1 MLVSGKPEEAVDAS
15 FGSLAG
21 GAMNRRLFVCA
32 VFCLASAWATPQA
45 SVPGPVPDTLEEA
58 HRIERSEPARALELI
73 DSVQSRAEAGGDVP
87 GLGAALLHRAHWEL
101 IQGNHRAALEAALRG
116 RGVLEPEFGHLPE
129 TASILGTLAVLYEQ
143 AGLYPEALELHSEAI
158 ARFRALDDPGRLSAS
173 LLNYGNLLDSVDDL
187 DGAEAA
193 YSESVQIKRAQGI
206 ARGLGTALSNL
217 GWLRN
222 RQNRPREALAFFDQA
237 LEQLAEEENP
247 QARVNTR
254 VSKARALIM
263 LQRFEEATANIN
275 AAAIESEASGYRAGL
290 ALVAEI
296 RIEMMLAQGSVLD
309 RNEALRAL
317 ALNAQA
323 IDWLEGGDASRLGR
337 LLRQRADVAEMAREP
352 GLALAALRRLESLE
366 EAKRSEDSARRFALL
381 SAHYDAERKAAEIAL
396 LKERDA
402 TQQAV
407 LQRARLAR
415 NSLVGGAL
423 LLGLVLLMLYWRV
436 RQRQLGERALAQH
449 NRELSLAL
457 REAERQRQAA
467 EEAGRQN
474 SELLRIATEDLRA
487 PLMQVLGNSERL
499 LLRAS
504 SLPELRREA
513 AAIADSAQHLVQ
525 VVSNLVDSAEL
536 DHRERL
542 RYQPL
547 DLAAIAGEC
556 VEVWSLRAAE
566 KRQRLDP
573 DLAGPLPIEG
583 DSLRLRQAIENLISN
598 AIKFTPPNRGVTL
611 RAYAEGG
618 MAVIEVEDE
627 GPGLRKQDSD
637 RLFGRMQRLSAK
649 PTAGERSTGLGLS
662 LVRRIAELHGG
673 SVEAQNLGNG
683 QGSRFRILI
692 PLAGS
697 VPQSEA

>member
-1 MLVSGKPEEAVDAS
+1 MLLPAR
-15 FGSLAG
+15 SLG
-21 GAMNRRLFVCA
+21 GAMNRRLATPA
-32 VFCLASAWATPQA
+32 VLCLACLWATTQA
-45 SVPGPVPDTLEEA
+45 SVSDPVSDALEEA
-58 HRIERSEPARALELI
+58 HRIERAEPARALELI
-73 DSVQSRAEAGGDVP
+73 DAVQSQAEAGGDTP
-87 GLGAALLHRAHWEL
+87 SLGAALLHRAHWEL

-116 RGVLEPEFGHLPE
+116 RSVLQPEYGHLPE
-129 TASILGTLAVLYEQ
+129 AASILGTLAVLYEQ

-158 ARFRALDDPGRLSAS
+158 ARFRTLDDPGRLSAS

-187 DGAEAA
+187 DGAETA
-193 YSESVQIKRAQGI
+193 YRESVQIKQEHGI
-206 ARGLGTALSNL
+206 VRGLGTAFSNL

-222 RQNRPREALAFFDQA
+222 RQDRPREALAFFDQA

-254 VSKARALIM
+254 ISKARALIM

-275 AAAIESEASGYRAGL
+275 AAEIESESSGYRAGL

-296 RIEMMLAQGSVLD
+296 RIEMMLAQGSALD
-309 RNEALRAL
+309 RNAALRAL
-317 ALNAQA
+317 ALNARA
-323 IDWLEGGDASRLGR
+323 IDLLEGGDASRLAR

-366 EAKRSEDSARRFALL
+366 EAKRSEDAARRFALL
-381 SAHYDAERKAAEIAL
+381 SAHYDAERKAAEITL

-423 LLGLVLLMLYWRV
+423 LLALILLMLYWRV
-436 RQRQLGERALAQH
+436 RQRQLGERALAEH
-449 NRELSLAL
+449 NRELSQAL
-457 REAERQRQAA
+457 REAERQRHAA

-474 SELLRIATEDLRA
+474 TELLRIATEDLRA
-487 PLMQVLGNSERL
+487 PLMQMLGNSERL

-504 SLPELRREA
+504 NLPELRREA

-542 RYQPL
+542 RFQPH

-566 KRQRLDP
+566 KRQRLQPELD
-573 DLAGPLPIEG
+573 GPLAVEG
-583 DSLRLRQAIENLISN
+583 DGLRLRQAIENLISN
-598 AIKFTPPNRGVTL
+598 AIKFTPPNRSVTL
-611 RAYAEGG
+611 RAYAQGD
-618 MAVIEVEDE
+618 MAAIEVQDE
-627 GPGLRKQDSD
+627 GPGLRKQDSS
-637 RLFGRMQRLSAK
+637 RVFGRLQRLSAK
-649 PTAGERSTGLGLS
+649 PTGGERSTGLGLS
-662 LVRRIAELHGG
+662 LVRRIVELHGG
-673 SVEAQNLGNG
+673 SVEAHNLANG
-683 QGSRFRILI
+683 QGSLFRILI

-697 VPQSEA
+697 APQPEA